1 MGGLRILS
9 SIGTIAGRLPA
20 GELPQWTVLTA
31 LRPLHALIAA
41 PSLLFVATLA
51 VMLFRPPDVQIYR
64 IDRIA
69 FLLLVFVVLLRAFS
83 LQQSLRIAGPVTWPM
98 LGLIALTLSCV
109 LAQPYEPQNWSLFAA
124 KWLVP
129 FVLFHLAG
137 LVFDDAAS
145 LKRFETFAL
154 LTLAYLSFTAIMSLA
169 GINAL
174 IFPRYILDEGLGIHA
189 DRARGPLLQAVA
201 NGVTLN
207 LLGLIALDSF
217 RRKRL
222 RGALALMFLIGIPL
236 ALLATKTRAVWLSF
250 AVSLL
255 LLFFTSSSLRQRRAC
270 LGLVLVVSIGV
281 LAIFSFR
288 RMGSSFD
295 ARLEERGPVEF
306 RMAVYQAGWEMFLDK
321 PLAGWG
327 AENMQPELAKRVSDF
342 HQEAF
347 YFHNTYL
354 EIAVEHG
361 VLGLILYLWMVVAL
375 FRLGRKPPGSAL
387 SSHGSFLDGPFRSL
401 WPVLLGVYLLN
412 ASFVVMNYQF
422 VNGLLFT
429 IAGMLAA
436 QNRRSEFRVNVFST

>member
-1 MGGLRILS
+1 MGH
-9 SIGTIAGRLPA
+9 IAGRIPA
-20 GELPQWTVLTA
+20 GELPQWTALTA
-31 LRPLHALIAA
+31 LRPLHALMAA
-41 PSLLFVATLA
+41 PSLLFLATLT
-51 VMLFRPPDVQIYR
+51 VMLFRPPGVELYR
-64 IDRIA
+64 MDRIA
-69 FLLLVFVVLLRAFS
+69 FLLLVFVVLLRAFC
-83 LQQSLRIAGPVTWPM
+83 LQQSLRVAGPVTWPM
-98 LGLIALTLSCV
+98 LGLVVLMLSCV
-109 LAQPYEPQNWSLFAA
+109 FAQPYAPQNWSLFAA

-129 FVLFHLAG
+129 FVLYHLAG

-145 LKRFETFAL
+145 LRRFETFAL
-154 LTLAYLSFTAIMSLA
+154 ITLAYLSFTAIMSLA
-169 GINAL
+169 GINDL

-222 RGALALMFLIGIPL
+222 RGLLALMFVTAVPL

-250 AVSLL
+250 MVSVF
-255 LLFFTSSSLRQRRAC
+255 LLFFTSSSLRLRRAC
-270 LGLVLVVSIGV
+270 LGLALVVSIGV
-281 LAIFSFR
+281 LAIFSF
-288 RMGSSFD
+288 GDISSSLD

-327 AENMQPELAKRVSDF
+327 VENMQPELAKRISDF

-347 YFHNTYL
+347 FFHNTYL
-354 EIAVEHG
+354 EIGVEHG
-361 VLGLILYLWMVVAL
+361 VLGLILYLWMVVSL
-375 FRLGRKPPGSAL
+375 FRLGRKPRGGSAL
-387 SSHGSFLDGPFRSL
+387 SPHGSFLDGPFRSI

-436 QNRRSEFRVNVFST
+436 QNRRAEVRVNVFST

>member
-1 MGGLRILS
+1 
-9 SIGTIAGRLPA
+9 
-20 GELPQWTVLTA
+20 VLTA
-31 LRPLHALIAA
+31 FRPLHALMAA
-41 PSLLFVATLA
+41 PSLLFLVTLA
-51 VMLFRPPDVQIYR
+51 VMLFRPPDVQLYWL
-64 IDRIA
+64 DRIA
-69 FLLLVFVVLLRAFS
+69 FLLLVFVVLVRAFS
-83 LQQSLRIAGPVTWPM
+83 LQQSLRVAGAVTWPM
-98 LGLIALTLSCV
+98 LGLVVLTLSCV
-109 LAQPYEPQNWSLFAA
+109 IAQPYEPQNWSLFAA

-129 FVLFHLAG
+129 FVLYHLAG

-145 LKRFETFAL
+145 LRRFETFAL
-154 LTLAYLSFTAIMSLA
+154 ITLAYLSFTAIMSLA
-169 GINAL
+169 GINSL

-222 RGALALMFLIGIPL
+222 RGILALIFATAVPL

-250 AVSLL
+250 AASVLI
-255 LLFFTSSSLRQRRAC
+255 LLFTSPSLRLRRAC
-270 LGLVLVVSIGV
+270 LVLALAVSIGV
-281 LAIFSFR
+281 LAIFSF
-288 RMGSSFD
+288 GNISGSFD

-306 RMAVYQAGWEMFLDK
+306 RMAVYRAGWEMFLDK

-327 AENMQPELAKRVSDF
+327 AENMQPELAKRISDF

-347 YFHNTYL
+347 FFHNTYL

-361 VLGLILYLWMVVAL
+361 VLGLILYLWMVVSL
-375 FRLGRKPPGSAL
+375 FRLGRKPRTSDPSP
-387 SSHGSFLDGPFRSL
+387 HNSFLPFRSL

-436 QNRRSEFRVNVFST
+436 QNRRTEPRVNVFST